1 MRLIS
6 DGFGSW
12 PLADGAS
19 RSLSPSRMSLHS
31 FTHSLQMYT
40 DGPETRRATSSWPR
54 PQNEQRIGC
63 GVAMRFFMSVGCPR
77 LRERTRGPGP
87 PGPPRSTSF
96 LDDLVHQTVP
106 LRFLG
111 RHPVI
116 AIGVLGDLVDRLAG
130 VLGEDLVQLVAGLE
144 HLLGRDLHVGGLA
157 GSAAEDL
164 VDHDLRV
171 RQAVA
176 L

>member
-12 PLADGAS
+12 PLADGVS

-40 DGPETRRATSSWPR
+40 DGPETSRATSSWPR

-63 GVAMRFFMSVGCPR
+63 GVAMRFFMSGWGPR
-77 LRERTRGPGP
+77 LRERARGPRGP
-87 PGPPRSTSF
+87 RRSTSL

-106 LRFLG
+106 LGLIG
-111 RHPVI
+111 RHPVV
-116 AIGVLGDLVDRLAG
+116 AVGVLHDLVHRLAR
-130 VLGEDLVQLVAGLE
+130 VLGQDGVQLVA
-144 HLLGRDLHVGGLA
+144 
-157 GSAAEDL
+157 
-164 VDHDLRV
+164 
-171 RQAVA
+171 
-176 L
+176 

>member
-12 PLADGAS
+12 PLADGVS

-40 DGPETRRATSSWPR
+40 DGPDTSRATSSWPR

-63 GVAMRFFMSVGCPR
+63 GVAMRFFMSGSCPR
-77 LRERTRGPGP
+77 LRERARGPVPSGP
-87 PGPPRSTSF
+87 PHSTSL

-106 LRFLG
+106 LGFVG
-111 RHPVI
+111 RHPVV
-116 AIGVLGDLVDRLAG
+116 AVRVLGDLVDRLAG
-130 VLGEDLVQLVAGLE
+130 VLGEDRVQLVARLE
-144 HLLGRDLHVGGLA
+144 HLLRRDLHVGRLT
-157 GSAAEDL
+157 
-164 VDHDLRV
+164 R
-171 RQAVA
+171 R
-176 L
+176 